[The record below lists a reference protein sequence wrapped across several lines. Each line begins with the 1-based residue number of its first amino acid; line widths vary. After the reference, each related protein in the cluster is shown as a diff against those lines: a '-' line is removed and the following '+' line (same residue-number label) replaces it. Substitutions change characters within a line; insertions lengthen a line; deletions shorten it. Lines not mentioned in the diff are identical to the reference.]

1 MKYFYFILLCFSCC
15 VFAQDSLVAPK
26 KEIPQVIAYDSIE
39 RTPLT
44 LSSEILAELKKEEA
58 FRYIALEETS
68 NWWTDYRNWMSRIW
82 HNFWDWLVGDYDP
95 NGLLAFIINV
105 LPYLIVAAVVVFII
119 WLFYRLNPGAQL
131 LRSSEDPQLFFTEEE
146 EIIKSKNIQILIENA
161 IQEGNYRL
169 AIRYYYLHV
178 LQSLS
183 EKEIIVYQFD
193 KTNTDYLKEISEKNI
208 QADFKK
214 ATTVYNYIWY
224 GNFEVGQEEFKKAQ
238 EDLIHLET
246 QIQSSK

>member
-1 MKYFYFILLCFSCC
+1 
-15 VFAQDSLVAPK
+15 VAPK

-68 NWWTDYRNWMSRIW
+68 NWWTDFRNWMSRIW

-193 KTNTDYLKEISEKNI
+193 KTNTDYLKEISKI
-208 QADFKK
+208 FKQISK
-214 ATTVYNYIWY
+214 KQPQYIITYGMAT
-224 GNFEVGQEEFKKAQ
+224 
-238 EDLIHLET
+238 LR
-246 QIQSSK
+246 